1 MKKLAALAL
10 VPALAVSNAAL
21 AAAPDFTDLTES
33 VDTSTII
40 PALMAVGG
48 VLIGVAV
55 AMMGIRKVL
64 RMVR

>member
-1 MKKLAALAL
+1 MKKIVALAL
-10 VPALAVSNAAL
+10 VPALAVSNSAL
-21 AAAPDFTDLTES
+21 AAAPDFTSLTAS
-33 VDTSTII
+33 VDTSTIV